1 MYLQN
6 EIHMIY
12 FVHGGETMKNENMM
26 IRVSKKMK
34 ESIKESA
41 LKNDMSISEY
51 IRFLYIQN
59 ISREEEREVE

>member
-1 MYLQN
+1 
-6 EIHMIY
+6 
-12 FVHGGETMKNENMM
+12 MM

-41 LKNDMSISEY
+41 LKNEMSISEY

-59 ISREEEREVE
+59 ISREEESEDE

>member
-1 MYLQN
+1 
-6 EIHMIY
+6 
-12 FVHGGETMKNENMM
+12 MKNENMM

-41 LKNDMSISEY
+41 LKNEMSISEY

-59 ISREEEREVE
+59 ISREEESEDE